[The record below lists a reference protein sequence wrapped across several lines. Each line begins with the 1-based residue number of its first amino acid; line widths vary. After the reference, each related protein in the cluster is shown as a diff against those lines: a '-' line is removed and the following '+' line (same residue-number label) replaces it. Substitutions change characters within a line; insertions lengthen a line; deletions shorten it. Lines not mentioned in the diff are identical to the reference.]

1 MTNAIEKKAPPIAF
15 LLECSDTELG
25 NFELSRLSEVA
36 NWRDEMLAMF
46 DRIVDTSALAVL
58 AAWLR
63 TIDRQELKRQLLQS
77 PDAKLEE
84 ILARARGEIRNQGR
98 GQEEAEEHGSMP
110 SPWLVRQRKY
120 ATAEEARA
128 ARTAAQVRLGEQRI
142 AEGKCEKCSKPLDRN
157 STRECTE
164 HLEKHRQR
172 DARARQKKGIQPGM
186 HGRQPGTLT
195 ALAASRDK
203 RSLAVLAKWGIKPKH
218 PASVLNAVRETLLQH
233 MPGKANAMT
242 QDQLFEQGVIAKTT
256 GQKALRQMLEAGT
269 IERVGAGSLREP
281 YRYWREM

>member
-1 MTNAIEKKAPPIAF
+1 MSDAIERKAPPIAF

-77 PDAKLEE
+77 PSAKIEE
-84 ILARARGEIRNQGR
+84 ILARSREEIRNQGR
-98 GQEEAEEHGSMP
+98 GQEEDGSMP

-128 ARTAAQVRLGEQRI
+128 ARTAAQVRLAERHI
-142 AEGKCEKCSKPLDRN
+142 AE
-157 STRECTE
+157 
-164 HLEKHRQR
+164 
-172 DARARQKKGIQPGM
+172 
-186 HGRQPGTLT
+186 
-195 ALAASRDK
+195 
-203 RSLAVLAKWGIKPKH
+203 
-218 PASVLNAVRETLLQH
+218 
-233 MPGKANAMT
+233 
-242 QDQLFEQGVIAKTT
+242 
-256 GQKALRQMLEAGT
+256 
-269 IERVGAGSLREP
+269 
-281 YRYWREM
+281 